1 MVVLLDPFV
10 LLKDV
15 GVVLGVNDLLLVFLL
30 LDLFSS
36 ELRSSHPAVTTLMN
50 RVTGPTGY

>member
-15 GVVLGVNDLLLVFLL
+15 GVVLGVNDLLLVFVLS
-30 LDLFSS
+30 DLFS
-36 ELRSSHPAVTTLMN
+36 LRSCVVVTQLSP
-50 RVTGPTGY
+50 R